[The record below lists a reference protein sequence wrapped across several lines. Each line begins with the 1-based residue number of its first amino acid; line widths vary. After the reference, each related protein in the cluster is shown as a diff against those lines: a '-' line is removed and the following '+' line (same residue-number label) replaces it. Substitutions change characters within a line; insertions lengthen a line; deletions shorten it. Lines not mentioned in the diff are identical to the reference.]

1 MSTCKIGSLDPDAT
15 ELYASLE
22 AMGAGIVANQ
32 LTDAGHPV
40 GPTTVKDHRARRCAC
55 AKRVDVDA
63 IVAPPSDVPEAAR
76 AERQQVP
83 QGWSPRAE
91 YDSVDG
97 GYIVSPAW
105 ETGQPEPSEVELLAE
120 RGMDPQR
127 WTVTSVRY
135 SEWEQSKRL
144 ENGDRDVITLH
155 AKRVNIAPCVRGTGV
170 QDRDLVALF
179 QQVRGGVSASVALR
193 AHAAP
198 SNGAPGVF
206 VHAGGD
212 YQLGKTDGDGVDGT
226 VQRFMDAMDYGRE
239 RLAWLRTRHAIDTI
253 ALPHLGDCI
262 EGYVSQGGRN
272 SKRTAYA
279 TSEQVDLLIHLLCE
293 QVAHYAPLADRIVVP
308 IIPGN
313 HDEEARNPDGLEHH
327 SWATFAAKQL
337 RRTLRMAGSA
347 YDHVRI
353 VTPPAGELT
362 LTLDLGGVATTM
374 LHGHQ
379 HGPGKAHQWW
389 KDQHHGMQLAGES
402 TLLLEAHHHHLTVE
416 QPGIR
421 TALGI
426 PALEGESR
434 WWRHRK
440 GEQSPPGMVTML
452 VGEHLGRPVR
462 FTDGLT
468 VRTGWD
474 HLAVA

>member
-1 MSTCKIGSLDPDAT
+1 MALCKLGQLAAEDKTLGGTRVMAAAV
-15 ELYASLE
+15 ASRVLRE
-22 AMGAGIVANQ
+22 
-32 LTDAGHPV
+32 AGHDI
-40 GPTTVKDHRARRCAC
+40 GPTTVKDHRANRCAC
-55 AKRVDVDA
+55 ARPTVDD
-63 IVAPPSDVPEAAR
+63 IVAPPAGVPEASRRDPLQPPA
-76 AERQQVP
+76 
-83 QGWSPRAE
+83 GWSPRAE
-91 YDSVDG
+91 YDTTEG

-105 ETGQPEPSEVELLAE
+105 ADGEPEPAEDELLAE
-120 RGMDPQR
+120 RGMDPAR

-144 ENGDRDVITLH
+144 ENGDRDVITLR
-155 AKRVNIAPCVRGTGV
+155 AKRVNIAPRLPGGMSVTAE
-170 QDRDLVALF
+170 DLLPLF
-179 QQVRGGVSASVALR
+179 DSARRQLDPLR
-193 AHAAP
+193 HP
-198 SNGAPGVF
+198 KRTVMGAPGVF

-226 VQRFMDAMDYGRE
+226 VNRFMDALDYGRD
-239 RLAWLRTRHAIDTI
+239 RLAALRRDHPVDTI

-262 EGYVSQGGRN
+262 EGYVSQDGRN
-272 SKRTAYA
+272 RNRTTLA

-293 QVAHYAPLADRIVVP
+293 QVAHYAPLADRLVVP

-313 HDEEARNPDGLEHH
+313 HDEEARQPDGLEHH

-353 VTPPAGELT
+353 VTPAAGELT
-362 LTLDLGGVATTM
+362 LTLDLGGVRTLM
-374 LHGHQ
+374 GHGHY
-379 HGPGKAHQWW
+379 HGPGKAHDWW
-389 KDQHHGMQLAGES
+389 QGQGHGLQLAGDA
-402 TLLLEAHHHHLTVE
+402 TLYLEAHHHHLWL
-416 QPGIR
+416 QQLGAK

-440 GEQSPPGMVTML
+440 GQQSPPGMVTML
-452 VGEHLGRPVR
+452 VGEHLGRPVTFR
-462 FTDGLT
+462 DGHT